1 MKRTGTVLVRDD
13 SRYAYKRSKTSI
25 PRSLTPRL
33 TYAKKSPRVEL
44 KSVYEGIGPFSP
56 QSNPAN
62 LISYGAVDAGD
73 AFNQRNGKLIRH
85 IDQSWLGRFD
95 LGPAY
100 DSVTFRVI
108 HGVWN
113 DANDPVV
120 TSDILALTAPSSP
133 DSWIAP
139 YNVQASRKY
148 VILGDEFITINN
160 TGSRTVTGVQQP
172 CAGQK
177 FVKRKY
183 SYKRLQEYQ
192 GNSAAQVVDWT
203 HFYGVIVTAGGGT
216 AEIMHTVNFVDV

>member
-1 MKRTGTVLVRDD
+1 MSQRASQSSVRPASRRPVKRV
-13 SRYAYKRSKTSI
+13 KTTQT
-25 PRSLTPRL
+25 RLTPRL
-33 TYAKKSPRVEL
+33 TIPRVNPRVEL
-44 KSVYEGIGPFSP
+44 KTVYEGIGPFSP
-56 QSNPAN
+56 QSNPAT

-85 IDQSWLGRFD
+85 IDQTWQGRFD

-100 DSVTFRVI
+100 DSVTFRII

-113 DANDPVV
+113 DANDPVS
-120 TSDILALTAPSSP
+120 TADILALTAPSSP

-148 VILGDEFITINN
+148 VILGDEFLTINN
-160 TGSRTVTGVQQP
+160 TGSRTVTGVIQP

>member
-1 MKRTGTVLVRDD
+1 MN
-13 SRYAYKRSKTSI
+13 
-25 PRSLTPRL
+25 
-33 TYAKKSPRVEL
+33 PRVEL
-44 KSVYEGIGPFSP
+44 KTVYEGIGAFNPT
-56 QSNPAN
+56 SNPAA
-62 LISYGAVDAGD
+62 LTSYGVVDAGD

-85 IDQSWLGRFD
+85 IDQSWIGRFD

-113 DANDPVV
+113 DANDPVA
-120 TSDILALTAPSSP
+120 TADILALTAPLL
-133 DSWIAP
+133 
-139 YNVQASRKY
+139 R
-148 VILGDEFITINN
+148 ILGLPLITYRLRVSMLSWAMNSSLSTIP
-160 TGSRTVTGVQQP
+160 GVVQLVRMSTL
-172 CAGQK
+172 CWSK

-203 HFYGVIVTAGGGT
+203 HFYGVMVTAGGGT